1 MHIQCC
7 SGLQRARPQ
16 ESQAVTPIG
25 FSFAACSYTQFQK
38 KTDDHLFTAVLGGVR
53 HDDVGEHRGDLVH
66 VDVWRL
72 SVWDPLDLCTGTA
85 S

>member
-16 ESQAVTPIG
+16 ESKEVTPIG

-38 KTDDHLFTAVLGGVR
+38 NPTPTFSVFTAVLGGQT
-53 HDDVGEHRGDLVH
+53 HDDVGEHHGDPVSYTHLT
-66 VDVWRL
+66 L
-72 SVWDPLDLCTGTA
+72 PTICSV
-85 S
+85 

>member
-16 ESQAVTPIG
+16 ESQEVTPIG

-38 KTDDHLFTAVLGGVR
+38 DPTPTFVFTAVLADVCTTMSASTAVTWFMSMYGG
-53 HDDVGEHRGDLVH
+53 
-66 VDVWRL
+66 
-72 SVWDPLDLCTGTA
+72 
-85 S
+85 

>member
-16 ESQAVTPIG
+16 ESKEVTPIG

-38 KTDDHLFTAVLGGVR
+38 NPTPTFSPRCSAVR
-53 HDDVGEHRGDLVH
+53 HGDVGEHRGDLVR

-72 SVWDPLDLCTGTA
+72 NVWDPLELCTGITA
-85 S
+85 